1 MYKKSVHLMSF
12 LVVLSLFAP
21 AASAA
26 NLRPL
31 LRPTRATSIYAMNA
45 MRQPVRV
52 HISISA
58 SRVFYQPNIPDIS
71 RKVNR
76 AVITQLERRRIAR
89 AKAAAKPIIFRGTQL
104 TELQEGERILL
115 GAVYDSKG
123 HFIASYSD
131 TYPDG
136 SPIPLTQVEQGM
148 PGYDIARV
156 IFVLRKVE
164 NGARID
170 RIIDYH
176 LKTQEIKT
184 PETKS
189 FRAR

>member
-1 MYKKSVHLMSF
+1 MYKKSFCLVAS
-12 LVVLSLFAP
+12 LVVLSFCAP
-21 AASAA
+21 VASATV
-26 NLRPL
+26 LRPVV
-31 LRPTRATSIYAMNA
+31 RPTRAFATNSL
-45 MRQPVRV
+45 RQTVRV
-52 HISISA
+52 QLTLTS
-58 SRVFYQPNIPDIS
+58 SRVIVQPNVYDIS

-76 AVITQLERRRIAR
+76 VAARQIQHRRALA

-104 TELQEGERILL
+104 AELQAGERILL

-123 HFIASYSD
+123 RFVASYSD

-156 IFVLRKVE
+156 IFVLRKIETGTKV
-164 NGARID
+164 D

-176 LKTQEIKT
+176 VKTNEIKT
-184 PETKS
+184 PEAKS
-189 FRAR
+189 FRPR